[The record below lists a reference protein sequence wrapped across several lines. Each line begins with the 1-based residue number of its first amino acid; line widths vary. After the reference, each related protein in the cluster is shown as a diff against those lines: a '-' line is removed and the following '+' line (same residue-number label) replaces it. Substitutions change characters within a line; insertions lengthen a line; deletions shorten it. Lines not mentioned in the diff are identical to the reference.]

1 VVLGVFIDE
10 VGNISVVALIEDLNL
25 LSLNDLVTLSKIVFL
40 VVIGSV
46 VLLPNMKKLPPK
58 PSIGFTTFSNVNL
71 LLFLERSV
79 FCLMRYQYFFHPF
92 VFVQMV

>member
-25 LSLNDLVTLSKIVFL
+25 LSLNDLVTLSTIDFL
-40 VVIGSV
+40 VIGSV
-46 VLLPNMKKLPPK
+46 VLLPNMKKFPPK

-71 LLFLERSV
+71 LLFLERSI
-79 FCLMRYQYFFHPF
+79 FWLMRYQYFFHPF